1 MQYVSQDCS
10 FVKRRAIAGSQYRCF
25 AARSIQI
32 DQNDTTKQC
41 VNALLVRCKRTVWR
55 QICDLVR
62 LRHGSA
68 QACHE
73 DRMAEY
79 ASFLE
84 PDETAYDLFA
94 RVVDD
99 PTRTGIS
106 FLDQAIFLRP
116 GHVVELVGPS
126 GCGKSELLIQVQQH
140 CIFTL
145 VRLAVEWIKHMQAAA
160 SCILPKEVNGVL
172 YGGREG
178 TWLRCSTA
186 KIAVKGI
193 VDLLT
198 IFSFVI
204 QKTASC

>member
-1 MQYVSQDCS
+1 LSQTVTLPVLLPSLHHQASCQ
-10 FVKRRAIAGSQYRCF
+10 SQPRLQHQPHLTLILSLLLLW
-25 AARSIQI
+25 ARPS
-32 DQNDTTKQC
+32 
-41 VNALLVRCKRTVWR
+41 LP
-55 QICDLVR
+55 
-62 LRHGSA
+62 
-68 QACHE
+68 
-73 DRMAEY
+73 
-79 ASFLE
+79 SFLE

-145 VRLAVEWIKHMQAAA
+145 VRLAVEWIEHMQAAA

-186 KIAVKGI
+186 KIAVKGL